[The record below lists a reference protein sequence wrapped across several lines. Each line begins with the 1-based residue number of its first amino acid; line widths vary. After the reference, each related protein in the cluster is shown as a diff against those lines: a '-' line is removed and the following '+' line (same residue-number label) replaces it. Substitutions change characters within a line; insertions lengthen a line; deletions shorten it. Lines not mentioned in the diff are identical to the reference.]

1 MHDEPLVTEL
11 QQVLTACEKLHLPVF
26 VIGAFSVRAY
36 DCLFRASYDLDLAV
50 TSEYWPKLKQL
61 LESLGYSVAPDQV
74 WITAVKSLGESQI
87 EINVA
92 LNAVTDLNS
101 GIAYPLTHHHPER
114 HQPADLD
121 FGLPVLPLEAVL
133 ITKLIALRDQD
144 VADVLGVLLERGDD
158 IQAERFWQFVRAA
171 RIARP
176 VRERLHRVIDY
187 LSSGEALSVWYDR
200 TGALLTDT
208 ERDAAL
214 VIVQRLLKSQSPR

>member
-11 QQVLTACEKLHLPVF
+11 RQVLIACEKLHLPVF

-36 DCLFRASYDLDLAV
+36 DCLFRDSQDLDLAV
-50 TSEYWPKLKQL
+50 TSEHWPRLKQL
-61 LESLGYSVAPDQV
+61 LESLGYSVGSDQV

-114 HQPADLD
+114 HQSADLD

-144 VADVLGVLLERGDD
+144 VADVLGMLLQREDD
-158 IQAERFWQFVRAA
+158 IRSERFWRFAHAA
-171 RIARP
+171 RITRP
-176 VRERLHRVIDY
+176 VRERLQRVIDY

>member
-1 MHDEPLVTEL
+1 MDDELLVTEL
-11 QQVLTACEKLHLPVF
+11 RQVLTACEKVHLPVF

-36 DCLFRASYDLDLAV
+36 DCLFRASQDLDLAV
-50 TSEYWPKLKQL
+50 TSKHWPKLKQL

-74 WITAVKSLGESQI
+74 WITAVKPLGESQI

-92 LNAVTDLNS
+92 LDGVTDLNS
-101 GIAYPLTHHHPER
+101 AITYPLTPHHPER

-144 VADVLGVLLERGDD
+144 VADVLGILLQRGDD
-158 IQAERFWQFVRAA
+158 IQSERFWQFARAA
-171 RIARP
+171 HIARP
-176 VRERLHRVIDY
+176 VRERLQRVIDY

-214 VIVQRLLKSQSPR
+214 VIVQRLLKSQ